1 MFSTVPESENEG
13 NRKVSRRCAETV
25 EQSKFL
31 WKKKENWVRILNQE
45 ADLVR
50 QSPRGKPNLDH
61 RPCSRSSV
69 VPPDRW
75 LPATDYRLLTPA
87 VHYPR

>member
-31 WKKKENWVRILNQE
+31 WKKKENRVRILNQE

-50 QSPRGKPNLDH
+50 QSPRGKPNWTTCH
-61 RPCSRSSV
+61 
-69 VPPDRW
+69 VPEFS
-75 LPATDYRLLTPA
+75 LPAPLLSWWIEAPA
-87 VHYPR
+87 SKLASYLQ

>member
-1 MFSTVPESENEG
+1 MFSTVRESENEG
-13 NRKVSRRCAETV
+13 NRKVSPRCAETV

-45 ADLVR
+45 ADFVGSVSSA
-50 QSPRGKPNLDH
+50 QAQLDR

-75 LPATDYRLLTPA
+75 LLTA
-87 VHYPR
+87 GC